1 MSYPPPPRFK
11 DQDTVVDVEKGL
23 MGTVNY
29 SEWQEVVHSY
39 TYEYECRYKTD
50 KIQGPDTVWVKVN
63 PTKKYAA
70 EHVLE
75 KFVNNGDSSEAAEA
89 GEAGEAGQ

>member
-1 MSYPPPPRFK
+1 MVFRLSLTTAR
-11 DQDTVVDVEKGL
+11 
-23 MGTVNY
+23 
-29 SEWQEVVHSY
+29 
-39 TYEYECRYKTD
+39 
-50 KIQGPDTVWVKVN
+50 PDTVWVKVN

>member
-50 KIQGPDTVWVKVN
+50 KIQG
-63 PTKKYAA
+63 
-70 EHVLE
+70 
-75 KFVNNGDSSEAAEA
+75 
-89 GEAGEAGQ
+89 